1 MSRAVTVLTNA
12 LSRHN
17 SYTQVQVDCQQDG
30 VEPSISS
37 ENDLA
42 ATIDPETPRQR
53 PFPRSMQRLL
63 ARTTSTDSLA
73 DVPKIVQQT

>member
-12 LSRHN
+12 LPRNH

-42 ATIDPETPRQR
+42 ATIDPGTPRQS

-63 ARTTSTDSLA
+63 ARTASTDSLA

>member
-1 MSRAVTVLTNA
+1 MTVLTNA
-12 LSRHN
+12 LTRHN

-37 ENDLA
+37 ENDLG
-42 ATIDPETPRQR
+42 ATIDPGTPRQSA
-53 PFPRSMQRLL
+53 FPRSMQRLL
-63 ARTTSTDSLA
+63 VRTASTDSLA